1 MINIPPKIIF
11 LGGVCLNTGFNYQN
25 CFMRG
30 SKEVEYETEK
40 KINY

>member
-1 MINIPPKIIF
+1 MTNIPPQDCF
-11 LGGVCLNTGFNYQN
+11 LGGVCFKIGFDYQN